1 LWRIIAA
8 GLDLKLESAQDSD
21 TMQTK
26 LQQPSGPPLYARV
39 YQSVRDEILSDR
51 YPVGGALPSEYM
63 LEQRFQVSR
72 ITVRRALEELERA
85 GLIERSQGRS
95 ATILPRPAP
104 LVVDVGQAIASV
116 LAEGADTQPRVLS
129 FRWIRPEADLAQ
141 TLEVA
146 PDSRVLWVTRLR
158 RRMGQPVSHTSVHM
172 PEHIGCELSE
182 EVLDRQ
188 QLLDVLKSN
197 GHVADSAEQLL
208 SAAPAP
214 PGIAKLLDLSPGA
227 PIFSMRRLMRDVD
240 GRPILL
246 LHASMRWDRF
256 SYRLSLRQTKPPGA
270 IVEGEQAS
278 AAADDRIEE
287 LDFAL

>member
-1 LWRIIAA
+1 MR
-8 GLDLKLESAQDSD
+8 K
-21 TMQTK
+21 K
-26 LQQPSGPPLYARV
+26 LQQHSGPPLYARV
-39 YQSVRDEILSDR
+39 YQSLRDEILSDR
-51 YPVGGALPSEYM
+51 YAVGGALPSEYT
-63 LEQRFQVSR
+63 LEKRFLVSR

-104 LVVDVGQAIASV
+104 LVVDVGEAIESV
-116 LAEGADTQPRVLS
+116 LAEAGDMRPRILS
-129 FRWIRPEADLAQ
+129 FRWIRPEPDLAR
-141 TLEVA
+141 TLEVD

-158 RRMGQPVSHTSVHM
+158 RRMGQPVSHSSVHM
-172 PEHIGCELSE
+172 PEHIGCEMSE
-182 EVLDRQ
+182 EVLDRVH
-188 QLLDVLKSN
+188 LLEVLKN
-197 GHVADSAEQLL
+197 GGHVADSAEQLL

-227 PIFSMRRLMRDVD
+227 PIFSMRRLMRDGQ

-256 SYRLSLRQTKPPGA
+256 SYRLSLRQTKAAGGMVGGA
-270 IVEGEQAS
+270 PTVEP
-278 AAADDRIEE
+278 ADDRIEE

>member
-1 LWRIIAA
+1 MR
-8 GLDLKLESAQDSD
+8 K
-21 TMQTK
+21 K

-39 YQSVRDEILSDR
+39 YQSLRDEILSDR
-51 YPVGGALPSEYM
+51 YPVGGALPSEYT
-63 LEQRFQVSR
+63 LEQRFLVSR

-95 ATILPRPAP
+95 ATILPRPSP
-104 LVVDVGQAIASV
+104 PVVDVGQAMESV
-116 LAEGADTQPRVLS
+116 LAEAADMRPRILS
-129 FRWIRPEADLAQ
+129 FRWIKPEADLAQ

-172 PEHIGCELSE
+172 PEHIGFEMSE
-182 EVLDRQ
+182 EVLDRLP
-188 QLLDVLKSN
+188 LLDVLRSG

-214 PGIAKLLDLSPGA
+214 PGIAKLLDLLPGA
-227 PIFSMRRLMRDVD
+227 PIFSMRRLMRDAAR
-240 GRPILL
+240 RPILL

-256 SYRLSLRQTKPPGA
+256 SYPLSLRQTKPTGDRA
-270 IVEGEQAS
+270 EGPPTL
-278 AAADDRIEE
+278 AAEDERIEG

>member
-214 PGIAKLLDLSPGA
+214 PGIAKLLDLSGRAHLLDA
-227 PIFSMRRLMRDVD
+227 PPHA
-240 GRPILL
+240 GRGWP
-246 LHASMRWDRF
+246 AD
-256 SYRLSLRQTKPPGA
+256 P
-270 IVEGEQAS
+270 
-278 AAADDRIEE
+278 AAACVDA
-287 LDFAL
+287 LGPVQLPAVFAPDQAPRRHCGGRAGLRGGG

>member
-1 LWRIIAA
+1 MR
-8 GLDLKLESAQDSD
+8 
-21 TMQTK
+21 MK

-39 YQSVRDEILSDR
+39 YQSLRDEILSDR

-104 LVVDVGQAIASV
+104 LVVDVGQAMASV
-116 LAEGADTQPRVLS
+116 LAEAADTRPRILS
-129 FRWIRPEADLAQ
+129 FRWIRPETELAE
-141 TLEVA
+141 TLQVE
-146 PDSRVLWVTRLR
+146 PESRVLWVTRLR
-158 RRMGQPVSHTSVHM
+158 RRLGQPVSHSSVHM
-172 PEHIGCELSE
+172 PEHVGREMSE
-182 EVLDRQ
+182 EMLDR
-188 QLLDVLKSN
+188 LNLIDILKSG

-214 PGIAKLLDLSPGA
+214 PGIAKLLDLLPGA
-227 PIFSMRRLMRDVD
+227 PVFSMRRLMRDAE

-256 SYRLSLRQTKPPGA
+256 SYRLSLRQTKPAAAGVGVSPPA
-270 IVEGEQAS
+270 P

-287 LDFAL
+287 LGFAL

>member
-1 LWRIIAA
+1 MRV
-8 GLDLKLESAQDSD
+8 
-21 TMQTK
+21 K
-26 LQQPSGPPLYARV
+26 LQLSSGPPLYARV
-39 YQSVRDEILSDR
+39 YQSLRDEILSNR

-63 LEQRFQVSR
+63 LEQRFLVSR

-104 LVVDVGQAIASV
+104 PIVDVGQEMASA
-116 LAEGADTQPRVLS
+116 LAEAADMRPRILS
-129 FRWIRPEADLAQ
+129 FRWIRPEADLAE
-141 TLEVA
+141 TLQVA

-158 RRMGQPVSHTSVHM
+158 CRLGQPVGHTSVHM
-172 PEHIGCELSE
+172 PEEIGREMSE
-182 EVLDRQ
+182 EVLER
-188 QLLDVLKSN
+188 LPLIEVLRTG
-197 GHVADSAEQLL
+197 GHVAHSAEQLL

-214 PGIAKLLDLSPGA
+214 PVIAKLLDLAPGA
-227 PIFSMRRLMRDVD
+227 PVFSLRRLMRDAE

-256 SYRLSLRQTKPPGA
+256 SYPLSLRQTKVAAPSDGA
-270 IVEGEQAS
+270 AS
-278 AAADDRIEE
+278 APMAEDDRIEE